1 MFNSSE
7 HIFNLFYL
15 QHFFTAHSGKVTQKL
30 KKNFK
35 FPAEIFLKIDILN
48 INQKRFYT
56 NEIIFWYYT
65 KYVTSA
71 EFEIQQA
78 SV

>member
-7 HIFNLFYL
+7 HIFNLFYS
-15 QHFFTAHSGKVTQKL
+15 QHFFTAHNGKETQKL
-30 KKNFK
+30 KTNFK
-35 FPAEIFLKIDILN
+35 FPAEILLKIGSLN
-48 INQKRFYT
+48 INQKWLYT
-56 NEIIFWYYT
+56 NEIIFWDYT

-71 EFEIQQA
+71 KIGIQQA